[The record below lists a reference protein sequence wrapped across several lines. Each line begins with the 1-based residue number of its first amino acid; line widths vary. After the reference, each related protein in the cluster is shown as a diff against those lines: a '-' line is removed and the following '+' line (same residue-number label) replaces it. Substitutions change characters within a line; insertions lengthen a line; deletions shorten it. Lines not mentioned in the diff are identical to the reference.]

1 MINLFFLLIFGHC
14 IADTSLQPD
23 SMSRGKS
30 RHNPI
35 DPNRVPVGQK
45 PMKLWYM
52 WLTHH
57 SFIHGG
63 IVYIITGSFLYFY
76 LEIISHW
83 IIDFFKCE
91 SKFDPRVDQLLHIII
106 KLIFVI
112 LFILG
117 IK

>member
-14 IADTSLQPD
+14 IADTSLQSD
-23 SMSRGKS
+23 VMARGKS

-57 SFIHGG
+57 SFIQGG
-63 IVYIITGSFLYFY
+63 LVYIITGSFLYFY

-91 SKFDPRVDQLLHIII
+91 GSYSPIEDQLLHIMM
-106 KLIFVI
+106 KVI
-112 LFILG
+112 YVCLFIWG